1 MNVWSAYE
9 CDTLFFTAQT
19 YGDAQ
24 YNVPLT
30 SEFCQDIFDDFD
42 LIEFQLFIVIL
53 KCALAYSFHPY
64 KMGFHMDF
72 IALAFIFMEH
82 FPTIFRNKYYSKYF
96 YFFYYLM

>member
-30 SEFCQDIFDDFD
+30 SEFCQNIFDDFD

-64 KMGFHMDF
+64 KNGLSYGF
-72 IALAFIFMEH
+72 
-82 FPTIFRNKYYSKYF
+82 YSACIYF
-96 YFFYYLM
+96 HGTFSYNFSE